1 VGSDPIRRPQDDTEK
16 NILIESPVIL
26 RNRPQERLSLA
37 GRVLPRVKDG
47 RRMDLRPVSD
57 PLRSLLYVAGG
68 WLFVGLAVVGAVL
81 PLVPSTPFLLLASWC
96 FYRGSPRIHAWL
108 HRSRHFGPMLDDWEH
123 YHGVRRTTKRTA
135 VLTILAVVATSL
147 LLNSLPWWLRYVDLD
162 GADAAGRRSPRSADH
177 RPVTGQ

>member
-1 VGSDPIRRPQDDTEK
+1 
-16 NILIESPVIL
+16 
-26 RNRPQERLSLA
+26 
-37 GRVLPRVKDG
+37 
-47 RRMDLRPVSD
+47 MDLRPVSD

-108 HRSRHFGPMLDDWEH
+108 HRSRHFGPMLDDWEY

-147 LLNSLPWWLRYVDLD
+147 LLNSLPWWLRYVALAMVAVGLSVIWTVPTLPD
-162 GADAAGRRSPRSADH
+162 DAPRAPRTSA
-177 RPVTGQ
+177 Q

>member
-1 VGSDPIRRPQDDTEK
+1 
-16 NILIESPVIL
+16 
-26 RNRPQERLSLA
+26 
-37 GRVLPRVKDG
+37 
-47 RRMDLRPVSD
+47 MDLRPVSD

-123 YHGVRRTTKRTA
+123 YHGVRRTTKRRA

-147 LLNSLPWWLRYVDLD
+147 LLNSLPGWLRYVALAMVAVGLSVIWTVPTLPD
-162 GADAAGRRSPRSADH
+162 DAPRAP
-177 RPVTGQ
+177 RTLPK

>member
-1 VGSDPIRRPQDDTEK
+1 
-16 NILIESPVIL
+16 
-26 RNRPQERLSLA
+26 
-37 GRVLPRVKDG
+37 
-47 RRMDLRPVSD
+47 MDLRPVSD

-147 LLNSLPWWLRYVDLD
+147 LLNSMPWWLRYVALAMVAVGLSVIWTVPTLPD
-162 GADAAGRRSPRSADH
+162 DAPRAPRTSA
-177 RPVTGQ
+177 Q